1 MRCKVVNYLTTVML
15 CLLVTGLHAQVAV
28 SASGAD
34 ASGSGGSMSISYGL
48 AAYTTNT
55 GSTGSVTQGVE
66 QPYEISVITEII
78 DAPEVGLFFK
88 TYPNPTTHSLTL
100 RFGGKLEAEYQ
111 AAIYDAFGKLCITKT
126 VASNETSFDLSSLVT
141 GTYILK
147 LSDLNREVKTFK
159 IVKN

>member
-1 MRCKVVNYLTTVML
+1 MRFKVVRFLTTAML
-15 CLLVTGLHAQVAV
+15 CVLCSGIYAQGAI
-28 SASGAD
+28 SSSGSD

-48 AAYTTNT
+48 AAYTS
-55 GSTGSVTQGVE
+55 STGSSGSVAQGVQ

-88 TYPNPTTHSLTL
+88 TYPNPTTQNLTL
-100 RFGGKLEAEYQ
+100 RFGGKLEMDYQ
-111 AAIYDAFGKLCITKT
+111 AAIYDAFGKLWFTKT
-126 VASNETSFDLSSLVT
+126 VTSNETSFDLSNLAT